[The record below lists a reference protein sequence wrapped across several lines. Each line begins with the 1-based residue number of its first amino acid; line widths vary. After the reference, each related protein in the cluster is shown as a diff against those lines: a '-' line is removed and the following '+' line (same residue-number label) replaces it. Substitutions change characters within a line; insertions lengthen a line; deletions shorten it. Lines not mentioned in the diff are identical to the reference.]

1 MLTSLTNLASER
13 FKSLLQRLA
22 VLPRVAKQG
31 IVFALDFVLLIQ
43 SIWIAYSL
51 RIDQWILWDRA
62 VMQFTIGAALFMV
75 PVFLMTGVYQAIF
88 RYVGLGML
96 KTLLRAGFFYGLAV
110 FAVFTLVGV
119 PGVPR
124 TLGLLQPLVFFC
136 LVMGL
141 RIFARFTMVDVLGR
155 TRFGGQI
162 RRVLIYGAGQAGQQ
176 LASSLRSD
184 AEMEVG
190 GYIDDDKRLD
200 GQKLDGIPVYWSR
213 RLPEVIAAT
222 AASEVLLALPNI
234 RRSRRRAIVRELGE
248 LKIKVKTLPQMRD
261 LVAGEV
267 TINDVRPLDIEDLL
281 GRSPVRPNELLL
293 GRTTVG
299 KTVLVT
305 GAGGSIG
312 SELCRQI
319 VRMRASKLVL
329 FEMSEFALY
338 AIHKE
343 LSTFAHDQAAGQIEI
358 VPVLGCAS
366 DRQRM
371 DEVFA
376 AHAIDTVYH
385 AAAYK
390 HVPLVEANPL
400 EAIRNNILGTRA
412 VVEAAH
418 AARAKDFILIST
430 DKAVRPTNVMGATK
444 RAAEQIVQAFA
455 KSNGH
460 TRFSMVRFGNVLG
473 SSGSVV
479 PLFRQQ
485 IEAGGPITLT
495 DKRITRYFMT
505 IPEAASLVIQ
515 AAGMARG
522 GEVFVLDM
530 GQPVR
535 IADLARTMI
544 QLSGLTVRDKDNP
557 DGEIEIAE
565 VGLREGEKLYEEL
578 LIGSDPQ
585 ETSHPRIRMAREN
598 HLDWTELNRCL
609 TMIVETRDPVRA
621 LEILRQIVPEFE
633 HRRDNGPAA
642 ASGGNPAA

>member
-1 MLTSLTNLASER
+1 MLKSFARLASDR
-13 FKSLLQRLA
+13 FKTLLQRLA
-22 VLPRVAKQG
+22 GLPRVAKQG
-31 IVFALDFVLLIQ
+31 VVFALDFVLLIQ

-51 RIDQWILWDRA
+51 RVDEWILWDVAIMR
-62 VMQFTIGAALFMV
+62 FTIGAAIFMV

-96 KTLLRAGFFYGLAV
+96 RTLLRAAFYYSLAV

-119 PGVPR
+119 PEVPR
-124 TLGLLQPLVFFC
+124 TLGLLQPLVYFC
-136 LVMGL
+136 LIVGL
-141 RIFARFTMVDVLGR
+141 RVVARFLMVDVLGR
-155 TRFGGQI
+155 TQFGGKI
-162 RRVLIYGAGQAGQQ
+162 KRVLIYGAGHAGQQ
-176 LASSLRSD
+176 LASALRSD
-184 AEMEVG
+184 PATEVA

-200 GQKLDGIPVYWSR
+200 GQKLDGIPVAWSR
-213 RLPEVIAAT
+213 RLPDVIAGA

-234 RRSRRRAIVRELGE
+234 RRSRRRAIVKELGD
-248 LKIKVKTLPQMRD
+248 LKVKVRTLPQMRD
-261 LVAGEV
+261 LVTGAV
-267 TINDVRPLDIEDLL
+267 TVNDIRPLEIEDLL
-281 GRSPVRPNELLL
+281 GREPVRPNELLL

-299 KTVLVT
+299 KTLMVT

-343 LSTFAHDQAAGQIEI
+343 LSAFAREQGAGQIAI
-358 VPVLGCAS
+358 VPVLGSAS

-400 EAIRNNILGTRA
+400 EAVRNNILGTRA

-418 AARAKDFILIST
+418 AARVKDFILIST

-455 KSNGH
+455 RRGGP

-530 GQPVR
+530 GKPVK
-535 IADLARTMI
+535 IADLARTMV
-544 QLSGLTVRDKDNP
+544 QLSGLTVRDENNP
-557 DGEIEIAE
+557 DGEIEITE
-565 VGLREGEKLYEEL
+565 VGLRDGEKLYEEL
-578 LIGSDPQ
+578 LIGSNP
-585 ETSHPRIRMAREN
+585 EGTTHPRIRMARED
-598 HLDWTELNRCL
+598 HLAWDRLSALLES
-609 TMIVETRDPVRA
+609 IVETRDPAVAIA
-621 LEILRQIVPEFE
+621 LLQQIVPEFE
-633 HRRDNGPAA
+633 HRRDNAPAAA
-642 ASGGNPAA
+642 ASGKPAA

>member
-1 MLTSLTNLASER
+1 MKTITHQASET
-13 FKSLLQRLA
+13 FKALLKRLA
-22 VLPRVAKQG
+22 DLPRPAKQA
-31 IVFALDFVLLIQ
+31 IVFAIDFALLMQ

-51 RIDQWILWDRA
+51 RVGRWILWDDA
-62 VMQFTIGAALFMV
+62 IMMLALGAALFMV
-75 PVFLMTGVYQAIF
+75 PVFLMTGVYNAIF
-88 RYVGLGML
+88 RFVGLGML
-96 KTLLRAGFFYGLAV
+96 RTLLRAAFYYGLAMA
-110 FAVFTLVGV
+110 AVFTLIGV

-124 TLGLLQPLVFFC
+124 TAGILQPLIYFC
-136 LVMGL
+136 LIVGL
-141 RIFARFTMVDVLGR
+141 RVVARFMMVDVLGR
-155 TRFGGQI
+155 TQFGGKI
-162 RRVLIYGAGQAGQQ
+162 KRVLIYGAGEAGQQ

-184 AEMEVG
+184 PATEVS

-213 RLPEVIAAT
+213 KLPETIAAT
-222 AASEVLLALPNI
+222 QASEILLALPNI
-234 RRSRRRAIVRELGE
+234 RRSRRRAIVKELGE
-248 LKIKVKTLPQMRD
+248 HKIKVKTLPQMRD
-261 LVAGEV
+261 LVAGAV
-267 TINDVRPLDIEDLL
+267 TVNDIRPLDIEDLL
-281 GRSPVRPNELLL
+281 GREPVRPNELLL

-299 KTVLVT
+299 KALLVT

-319 VRMRASKLVL
+319 VRLRARKLVL
-329 FEMSEFALY
+329 FELSEFALY

-343 LSTFAHDQAAGQIEI
+343 LSAYAREQEANAIEI
-358 VPVLGCAS
+358 VPVIGSVTDLV
-366 DRQRM
+366 RL

-400 EAIRNNILGTRA
+400 EAIRNNIIGTRA

-418 AARAKDFILIST
+418 KARVKDFILIST

-444 RAAEQIVQAFA
+444 RAAEQIVQAHA
-455 KSNGH
+455 RSNGH

-530 GQPVR
+530 GKPVM
-535 IADLARTMI
+535 IADLARTMV
-544 QLSGLTVRDKDNP
+544 QLSGLSVRDEKHP
-557 DGEIEIAE
+557 DGDIEIVE
-565 VGLREGEKLYEEL
+565 VGLRDGEKLYEEL
-578 LIGSDPQ
+578 LIGSNPE
-585 ETSHPRIRMAREN
+585 ETKHPRIRMARES
-598 HLDWTELNRCL
+598 HLPWSEMADLLARIGT
-609 TMIVETRDPVRA
+609 TRDPA
-621 LEILRQIVPEFE
+621 EAIAILQAVVPEFE
-633 HRRDNGPAA
+633 HRRDNHAPAA
-642 ASGGNPAA
+642 RKDKPAA